1 MENLEYK
8 AELRDPTLARLI
20 IQQGRSL
27 YVGTFDQV
35 DTYFHISDGR
45 LKRRVCEGEPIEWIL
60 YHRSNQLEPRV
71 SRFSI
76 FSEEE
81 ARTRYGQALPA
92 VRAVVRKRRQ
102 LWLHRAI
109 RIHLDEVEG
118 LGRFIELEAM
128 VTPTH
133 DHESCRESLAR
144 LMLKLAPAMGEP
156 ISDSYADMVERDEQD
171 VVPHAEGRESS
182 GEADGG

>member
-8 AELRDPTLARLI
+8 AELRDPTLARLV

-35 DTYFHISDGR
+35 DTYFHVADGR
-45 LKRRVCEGEPIEWIL
+45 LKRRQCEGEPVEWIH
-60 YHRSNQLEPRV
+60 YHRPNELEPRI

-76 FSEEE
+76 YSEEE
-81 ARTRYGQALPA
+81 ARTRFGQSQLA

-102 LWLHRAI
+102 LWLHRAV
-109 RIHLDEVEG
+109 RIHMDEVEG

-133 DHESCRESLAR
+133 DH
-144 LMLKLAPAMGEP
+144 
-156 ISDSYADMVERDEQD
+156 
-171 VVPHAEGRESS
+171 
-182 GEADGG
+182 